1 MNYYMSAPLC
11 IGELFQSALK
21 TKTLKSCFLLVCFFD
36 HKNTRKS
43 QWRYTPFIY
52 LGCLVCHLL
61 LTLKAFALIPLLL
74 ILFWFALNVVSLGG
88 RTGSFTSRFSARE
101 SSSNNRSFAKA
112 PSSIS
117 SILFPL
123 KSILLK
129 VAIHKRNRNLS
140 IKFMVA

>member
-1 MNYYMSAPLC
+1 MNYYMSAPVC
-11 IGELFQSALK
+11 IGVLFQSALK
-21 TKTLKSCFLLVCFFD
+21 TKNLKSFFVLVCFFD
-36 HKNTRKS
+36 HKNTGKS
-43 QWRYTPFIY
+43 QWWYTPFIY
-52 LGCLVCHLL
+52 LGCLDCDLL

-101 SSSNNRSFAKA
+101 SSSNNRSFEKA

-123 KSILLK
+123 KSIQLLQCK
-129 VAIHKRNRNLS
+129 KIVLL
-140 IKFMVA
+140 

>member
-1 MNYYMSAPLC
+1 MLGSLVTNLIYFGYLNYWS
-11 IGELFQSALK
+11 
-21 TKTLKSCFLLVCFFD
+21 
-36 HKNTRKS
+36 
-43 QWRYTPFIY
+43 
-52 LGCLVCHLL
+52 L

-88 RTGSFTSRFSARE
+88 RTGSFISRFSARE
-101 SSSNNRSFAKA
+101 SSSNNRSFEKA

-129 VAIHKRNRNLS
+129 VALHKRNCNLNTEFMIWQINCVWLYS
-140 IKFMVA
+140 LNITLLATLSWLCYANVNTIKIWS

>member
-1 MNYYMSAPLC
+1 M
-11 IGELFQSALK
+11 IG
-21 TKTLKSCFLLVCFFD
+21 FF
-36 HKNTRKS
+36 
-43 QWRYTPFIY
+43 
-52 LGCLVCHLL
+52 

-101 SSSNNRSFAKA
+101 SSSNSRSFEKA

-129 VAIHKRNRNLS
+129 VALQKRNENIS
-140 IKFMVA
+140 IDFIITWCGKCCVWLYMLNVILLAAI

>member
-1 MNYYMSAPLC
+1 M
-11 IGELFQSALK
+11 
-21 TKTLKSCFLLVCFFD
+21 
-36 HKNTRKS
+36 
-43 QWRYTPFIY
+43 
-52 LGCLVCHLL
+52 
-61 LTLKAFALIPLLL
+61 KAFALIPLLL

-101 SSSNNRSFAKA
+101 SSSNSRSFEKA

-129 VAIHKRNRNLS
+129 VALHKRNEILNIDFIITWHVKCVWLYMLNGVLLTAAS
-140 IKFMVA
+140 KL

>member
-1 MNYYMSAPLC
+1 MTWEEWVCKGL
-11 IGELFQSALK
+11 LFQSALK
-21 TKTLKSCFLLVCFFD
+21 TKQNLESFFIVVCFLD
-36 HKNTRKS
+36 HKNTKKKKS
-43 QWRYTPFIY
+43 FGGILDILVTNFIY
-52 LGCLVCHLL
+52 LGYVNYCLL

-88 RTGSFTSRFSARE
+88 RTGSFISRFSARE
-101 SSSNNRSFAKA
+101 SSSNNRSFEKA

-129 VAIHKRNRNLS
+129 VALHKRN
-140 IKFMVA
+140 